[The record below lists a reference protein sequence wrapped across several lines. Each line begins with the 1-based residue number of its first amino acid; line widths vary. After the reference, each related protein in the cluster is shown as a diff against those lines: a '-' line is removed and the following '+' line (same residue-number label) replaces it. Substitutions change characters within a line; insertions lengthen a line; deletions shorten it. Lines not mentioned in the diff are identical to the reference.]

1 MMQAWTVPPLNPP
14 GEVRLQDN
22 LQRKGFAPSAPRK
35 DGIPSATVEILGL
48 ADDGQRLQAF
58 RARFLQDLRLAFLAP
73 PPRLGSIEL
82 SLVMAD
88 STDPLKAIR
97 DQVLF
102 TRGWYQAPQ
111 QIEAEQAA
119 TARRALG
126 F

>member
-1 MMQAWTVPPLNPP
+1 MQAWTLPPLKPP
-14 GEVRLQDN
+14 GEVRIQDN
-22 LQRKGFAPSAPRK
+22 LQRKGFAPAPPKR

-48 ADDGQRLQAF
+48 ADDGERFQDF
-58 RARFLQDLRLAFLAP
+58 RVHFFQELRLAFQAP
-73 PPRLGSIEL
+73 PPKLGSIEL
-82 SLVMAD
+82 NLVMAD

-119 TARRALG
+119 ASRRALG